1 MREKTTKKQ
10 RELLSYIETF
20 IKQNNFSPSYREIM
34 KAMGYK
40 SVSTVAN
47 HIDNLIERGYI
58 KKGKSG
64 IRMLEIVSV
73 SSELD
78 KHKKWLKR
86 ILASKCKHLQ
96 SVNTS
101 EAKQDLAAIERVSK
115 LLSLEQYSY
124 FLLL

>member
-20 IKQNNFSPSYREIM
+20 IKQNDFSPSYREIM

-96 SVNTS
+96 SINTS

-115 LLSLEQYSY
+115 LLSLE
-124 FLLL
+124 

>member
-47 HIDNLIERGYI
+47 YIDNLIERGYI

-115 LLSLEQYSY
+115 LLSLE
-124 FLLL
+124 

>member
-10 RELLSYIETF
+10 RELLSYIENF
-20 IKQNNFSPSYREIM
+20 IRQNDFSPSYREIM

-78 KHKKWLKR
+78 KHK
-86 ILASKCKHLQ
+86 HLQ
-96 SVNTS
+96 SVNTI

-115 LLSLEQYSY
+115 LLSLE
-124 FLLL
+124 

>member
-20 IKQNNFSPSYREIM
+20 IKQNDFSPSYREIM
-34 KAMGYK
+34 KAMRYK

-115 LLSLEQYSY
+115 LLSLE
-124 FLLL
+124 

>member
-20 IKQNNFSPSYREIM
+20 IKQNDFSPSYREIM

-64 IRMLEIVSV
+64 IRMLEIVS
-73 SSELD
+73 D

-115 LLSLEQYSY
+115 LLSLE
-124 FLLL
+124 

>member
-10 RELLSYIETF
+10 RELLSYIENF
-20 IKQNNFSPSYREIM
+20 IRQNDFSPSYREIM

-78 KHKKWLKR
+78 KHKKRLKR
-86 ILASKCKHLQ
+86 ILASTCKHLQ
-96 SVNTS
+96 SVNTI

-115 LLSLEQYSY
+115 LLSLE
-124 FLLL
+124 